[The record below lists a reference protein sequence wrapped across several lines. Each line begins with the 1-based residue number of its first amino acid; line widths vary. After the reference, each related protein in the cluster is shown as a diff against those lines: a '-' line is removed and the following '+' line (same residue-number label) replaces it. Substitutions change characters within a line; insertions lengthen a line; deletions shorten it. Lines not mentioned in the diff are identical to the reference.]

1 MFREFKIP
9 QKPPESEPNQ
19 LKLVSDRVR
28 SKLLNK
34 PNIPNT
40 ETSPPRPIN
49 DIISYIQNE
58 QVEQLTQLDWVYCLY
73 AKTQWDIQNPAY
85 SRETSQA
92 IWQIA
97 KTNEWLKRRL
107 LWRLALHY
115 SEGSKEKVAGEA
127 KENSQENSTV
137 STPSSFIIYTAYK
150 PSSVKEEK
158 ASSYSLIAPSLV
170 ECFGEFANNWEGKDR
185 LTIQIIKALNKE
197 QTAYNLAKLS
207 WQYLRTPPD
216 LLEYS
221 GLPRWLKEAQ
231 TALDWVAEIFAK
243 KQVSGNPEVEWL
255 LCCLKQMSPQ
265 QQVVAIEDLLTK
277 ISRVMVN
284 RLPKLIEWLWEEYA
298 PSDKKGKWHQLSEAA
313 KAALS
318 RWIGT
323 VNYSYFQT
331 LVDLLVRM
339 LKLPEEEWWQMEERR
354 DFWANYSDR
363 IQRIRLLLPQS
374 SVTALGYQLQINV
387 DILVEDGSELTEIC
401 IFDLGNYYLIE
412 FLRGSGSEA
421 RLIPRNPKMELLLFC
436 PTKLSVKKLRSL
448 GGETHDHVFQWQ
460 PHCQRWLSQKNIRP
474 NADTEYFK
482 GLPKHQGKY
491 DPHKGLPL
499 PDAKEQKE
507 REAKL
512 KQWQRQM
519 EKLERE
525 ANTKS

>member
-1 MFREFKIP
+1 MFRQLKVP
-9 QKPPESEPNQ
+9 QNPPEWQPKN
-19 LKLVSDRVR
+19 LKVARDKISRE
-28 SKLLNK
+28 SLNA
-34 PNIPNT
+34 PNIPKT
-40 ETSPPRPIN
+40 ETSPPRQIN

-58 QVEQLTQLDWVYCLY
+58 QTEQLTQLDWVYCLY
-73 AKTQWDIQNPAY
+73 AKTQWDIQNPEK

-92 IWQIA
+92 IWQVA

-107 LWRLALHY
+107 FWRIALHY
-115 SEGSKEKVAGEA
+115 SEGSKDKVAPEIR
-127 KENSQENSTV
+127 ENSTV
-137 STPSSFIIYTAYK
+137 STPSSFILYTSYK
-150 PSSVKEEK
+150 PTSVSGEK
-158 ASSYSLIAPSLV
+158 ASAYSLCPPSLV
-170 ECFGEFANNWEGKDR
+170 EGFSEFANNSTGTDR
-185 LTIQIIKALNKE
+185 LPLQIIKALN
-197 QTAYNLAKLS
+197 QDQSAYNLAKLS

-216 LLEYS
+216 FLEYA
-221 GLPRWLKEAQ
+221 GLPRWLKEGQ
-231 TALDWVAEIFAK
+231 TALDFVAEMFAK

-255 LCCLKQMSPQ
+255 LRCLKQMSPLQ
-265 QQVVAIEDLLTK
+265 QQLAVEELLTK
-277 ISRVMVN
+277 ISGEMVT
-284 RLPKLIEWLWEEYA
+284 RLPKLIEWLQEQYSQ
-298 PSDKKGKWHQLSEAA
+298 SDNNGKWHQLSDAA

-323 VNYSYFQT
+323 VNYGYFQQ
-331 LVDLLVRM
+331 LVDLLARM
-339 LKLPEEEWWQMEERR
+339 LKLPDEERRKLEEKR

-387 DILVEDGSELTEIC
+387 DILAEDGSDPTEIC

-448 GGETHDHVFQWQ
+448 GGETHDRVFQWQ
-460 PHCQRWLSQKNIRP
+460 SHCQRWLSQKNIRP
-474 NADTEYFK
+474 NAGTEYFK
-482 GLPKHQGKY
+482 GLPKYQGKY
-491 DPHKGLPL
+491 DPNKGLPL

-507 REAKL
+507 REAQL
-512 KQWQRQM
+512 KQWQKQM